1 MTAATT
7 NIIAKN
13 AEYFIADLNNG
24 GVRIGMFDVCA
35 FDFPA
40 SHAEYAKVKA
50 LDLAD
55 AEELFDAYYVKYV
68 PLPTDGYAH
77 MN

>member
-1 MTAATT
+1 MTKTT
-7 NIIAKN
+7 NIIAEN
-13 AEYFIADLNNG
+13 TEYFIADLDNG

-40 SHAEYAKVKA
+40 DHAEYAAVKA
-50 LDLAD
+50 AGLGD
-55 AEELFDAYYVKYV
+55 AEALFDGFYAKYV

-77 MN
+77 A